1 MNFVPQTEVQG
12 QVAADLVVVL
22 HIGRNHTGALSP
34 GAGADASA
42 KLVRQ
47 SQEKVGFAGSRSAA
61 RGGQGIG
68 TGRVPAREVHQPDG
82 SVVSRVISV
91 DSLAH
96 ELEAG
101 VNNVLAHIDHQAVLG
116 LNHRI
121 GKQLLDS
128 RVTEAAHKPAAETQG
143 QQAWAAIVAIGDTQV
158 LGDVAGAAVKDVAV
172 VQLHVIRAQPH
183 S

>member
-47 SQEKVGFAGSRSAA
+47 SQEKVGFASSRSAA
-61 RGGQGIG
+61 RSGQGTG
-68 TGRVPAREVHQPDG
+68 TGGVAARAVHQADG
-82 SVVSRVISV
+82 SGGSRAISV
-91 DSLAH
+91 DLLAYK
-96 ELEAG
+96 LEAG
-101 VNNVLAHIDHQAVLG
+101 VNNVLAHIDPPAVLG
-116 LNHRI
+116 LNPRI
-121 GKQLLDS
+121 GKHLLDS

-143 QQAWAAIVAIGDTQV
+143 QQAWAAIAAIGDIQG
-158 LGDVAGAAVKDVAV
+158 LGDV
-172 VQLHVIRAQPH
+172 
-183 S
+183 